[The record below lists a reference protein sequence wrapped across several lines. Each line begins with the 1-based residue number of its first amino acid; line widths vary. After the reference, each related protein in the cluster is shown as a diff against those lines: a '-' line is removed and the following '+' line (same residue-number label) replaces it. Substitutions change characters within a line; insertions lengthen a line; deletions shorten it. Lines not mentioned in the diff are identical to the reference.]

1 MSAIIYLYATAPDRA
16 TAEALARALVEARLA
31 ACVNIMA
38 EGLSIYR
45 WAGETAAEPE
55 VYMLVKTTVAQAA
68 AARDLIVARH
78 PYETPAVAAIRID
91 NDASSGPFLRWIAE
105 SCAAPEETKA

>member
-16 TAEALARALVEARLA
+16 TAEALARALVEAGLA

-45 WAGETAAEPE
+45 WAGGTAAEPE
-55 VYMLVKTTVAQAA
+55 VYMLVKTTDACAA
-68 AARDLIVARH
+68 AARDMIIARH
-78 PYETPAVAAIRID
+78 PYDTPAVAAFRID
-91 NDASSGPFLRWIAE
+91 DAASSAVFLRWIAE